1 VSHLLRGHAPIT
13 DAAWAMIDE
22 EARDRLKPAL
32 AGRKLVDFEGPHGW
46 QQSATD
52 LGRVAPLGGEPVGGV
67 RALQRRVLPY
77 IELRAPFTVS
87 RDELRDLD
95 RGALDVDFES
105 LDAAASRIA
114 VAENVAIF
122 HGLGSAGIDGL
133 CDSSSHPRIELDDDP
148 NRYPTHVARA
158 VEMLL
163 SAGIDGP
170 YGVALSPES
179 YTAVV
184 ETTERGGYPLLD
196 HLRKIVGGPLVW
208 APGVVGAAVVSLR
221 GGDFSFSCG
230 QDLSVGYDSH
240 DSEVVN
246 LYLEESFSFRV
257 ITPEAAV
264 TLSPAG
270 ERRAAGAARAG
281 ARRARARG

>member
-1 VSHLLRGHAPIT
+1 VSHLLRDHAPIT
-13 DAAWAMIDE
+13 DAAWRMIDA

-32 AGRKLVDFEGPHGW
+32 AGRKLVDFEGPFGW
-46 QQSATD
+46 QRSSVN
-52 LGRVAPLGGEPVGGV
+52 LGRVRPLADEPVGGV

-77 IELRAPFTVS
+77 VELRAPFTVA

-133 CDSSSHPRIELDDDP
+133 CDSSTHPRIALADDP
-148 NRYPTHVARA
+148 DRYPTNVARA

-163 SAGIDGP
+163 SAGVDGP

-179 YTAVV
+179 YTAVI

-196 HLRKIVGGPLVW
+196 HLRKIVAGPLVW
-208 APGVVGAAVVSLR
+208 APGVVGAVVVSLR
-221 GGDFSFSCG
+221 GGDFAFASG

-240 DSEVVN
+240 DADAVT
-246 LYLEESFSFRV
+246 LYLEESFAFRV

-264 TLSPAG
+264 TVSPAG
-270 ERRAAGAARAG
+270 NGAARAG
-281 ARRARARG
+281 ARRARARRG